1 MTTAILSAEQLHR
14 DAPSIYASAPWR
26 GMSDRY
32 KFVPTSS
39 VIDILRSHGF
49 HPVKAMQ
56 SRSRIEGK
64 GEFTRHMLRFRHDSH
79 LRAAIVGEE
88 TPELVL
94 SNAHDGTSA
103 YRLMAG
109 IFRLVCGNGLTV
121 QSADFGSISVKH
133 AGGADFHERIIDATY
148 QVVEEMPRTMEKIGE
163 WKQIDLTAKQREAFA
178 AAALELKGNSQIT
191 PAQLLAPRRSEDKK
205 PDVWTTANVVQEHL
219 IKGGLQGV
227 ASTGRRRMTTRPVKS
242 VSEDLRLNRA
252 LWTLTE
258 KLAEAVS

>member
-1 MTTAILSAEQLHR
+1 MTTAILTTEQLRH
-14 DAPSIYASAPWR
+14 AVPSAFASSPWHK
-26 GMSDRY
+26 MSGRY
-32 KFVPTSS
+32 KFVPTSD
-39 VIDILRSHGF
+39 VIDILRGHGF

-64 GEFTRHMLRFRHDSH
+64 GEFTRHMLRFRHVNFLS
-79 LRAAIVGEE
+79 AAGQE

-109 IFRLVCGNGLTV
+109 IFRLICGNGLTV
-121 QSADFGSISVKH
+121 QSADFGSISVNH
-133 AGGADFHERIIDATY
+133 SGGADFHERILDATY
-148 QVVEEMPRTMEKIGE
+148 QVVEEMPRTLAQIEH
-163 WKQIDLTAKQREAFA
+163 WKQIPLTPPQREAFA
-178 AAALELKGNSQIT
+178 SAALELKGSGQIT
-191 PAQLLAPRRSEDKK
+191 PDQLLTPRRAEDRK
-205 PDVWTTANVVQEHL
+205 PDVWTVANVVQENL
-219 IKGGLQGV
+219 LKGGLKGI